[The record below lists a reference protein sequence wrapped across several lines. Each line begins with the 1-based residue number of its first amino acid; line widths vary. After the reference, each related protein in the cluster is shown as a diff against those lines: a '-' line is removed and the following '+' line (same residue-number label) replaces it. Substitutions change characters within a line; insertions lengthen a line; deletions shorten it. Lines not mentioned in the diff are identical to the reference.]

1 MGRSRGPR
9 GWRRLATVA
18 LCAGVVALAAA
29 PVASAEHAP
38 YVAHQVIV
46 KYASGASEG
55 ARAAAQK
62 RGGVQDVVGRV
73 TGLGAQ
79 VVRVSGAA
87 DAAAAALNR
96 SGAVQYAE
104 PDYLM
109 HALATPN
116 DPLFGQLYGLA
127 EMQAPAGWDAAG
139 LTSFPSGDGVK
150 VGIVD
155 TGVDANHE
163 DLVGQTA
170 DCAGVSSFGILG
182 GVFGADPTIVAGKCV
197 DDNDHGTHVAGT
209 VAAIANNGKGVAGVA
224 FNSRLS
230 ICKAL
235 NSSGSGAISGVANCI
250 RWAAQQGVKV
260 ISMSLGGSASTTLQ
274 QAVQAAW
281 NNGNGAVVVAAAGN
295 DGNSTVSYPAGYPEV
310 VSVAAIDSSSAHASF
325 SNANSD
331 VEVSAAGVNVLS
343 TKRGGG
349 YVQLSGTSM
358 ATPHAAGVAALIA
371 FHNPTWT
378 AAQVRSKL
386 DAATDDLGP
395 AGRDSTYGFGAVD
408 LVKAMA
414 P

>member
-1 MGRSRGPR
+1 MRPR
-9 GWRRLATVA
+9 GWRGAAIVA
-18 LCAGVVALAAA
+18 SCVGVAALAGA
-29 PVASAEHAP
+29 PVASADRAP

-46 KYASGASEG
+46 KYASGASDG
-55 ARAAAQK
+55 ARAAAGR
-62 RGGVQDVVGRV
+62 RGGVRDVVGRV

-79 VVRVSGAA
+79 VVRVTGAA

-139 LTSFPSGDGVK
+139 LAGFPSGDGVK

-155 TGVDANHE
+155 TGIDANHE

-170 DCAGVSSFGILG
+170 DCAGVSSFGVLG
-182 GVFGADPTIVAGKCV
+182 GLVGADPTIVAGECV
-197 DDNDHGTHVAGT
+197 DDNDHGTHAAGT

-235 NSSGSGAISGVANCI
+235 NSAGSGPMSGVANCI

-260 ISMSLGGSASTTLQ
+260 ISMSLGGSDSTTLQ
-274 QAVQAAW
+274 EAVQEAW
-281 NNGNGAVVVAAAGN
+281 SNGNGAVVVAAAGN
-295 DGNSTVSYPAGYPEV
+295 DGDSTVSYPAGYPEA
-310 VSVAAIDSSSAHASF
+310 VSVAAVDASSAHASF
-325 SNANSD
+325 SNANGD
-331 VEVSAAGVNVLS
+331 VEVSAAGVDVLS
-343 TKRGGG
+343 AKRGGG
-349 YVQLSGTSM
+349 YMQSSGTSM
-358 ATPHAAGVAALIA
+358 AAPHAAGVAALIA
-371 FHNPTWT
+371 YHNPTWT
-378 AAQVRSKL
+378 AAQVRAKL
-386 DAATDDLGP
+386 DAATDDLGTP
-395 AGRDSTYGFGAVD
+395 GRDATYGFGSVD
-408 LVKAMA
+408 LAKAMA